1 MAKSKMPKM
10 PKIKPVKAPKIP
22 GMKKPKVGIGKGKVG
37 GGGGKVKLPAATGIT
52 LTPMVDIL
60 EAARK
65 RFKV

>member
-1 MAKSKMPKM
+1 MAKTKVSM

-22 GMKKPKVGIGKGKVG
+22 GMKKPKIGVGKAKG

-60 EAARK
+60 DAARK